1 LATGSLLATG
11 ITPAQALDAT
21 PLYINFESNDPLKAL
36 ATSVDGPFSGASTQI
51 KAGTNL
57 TTGDSLHF
65 TKNGDPWSGVNILG
79 ATSTPYGYTSADK
92 KVITFDY
99 WSPDAGPSPV
109 MLKLEAPAATY
120 KAVEAQPGFNTITV
134 DFTGVSS
141 WTGDYTKLIIFPN
154 FREAADSSYIGAP
167 PVANTGQVYE
177 IDNISIN
184 GGTAANVYVPQAI
197 AFSTLVTF
205 EANDTLGAGAVGEAS
220 GTKKQGS
227 FAGTATTI
235 ENAPAGGNGGKAL
248 KIVKNGE
255 VYAGVNVL
263 AFDAATAMSNT
274 TRVTNA
280 THKTV
285 TFNYYS
291 PKADSPVRVELR
303 GSPNALGKTVTAP
316 LGWSKIT
323 VDFTDVAGW
332 TSTEEFLNVI
342 LFPDFNVVA
351 AGDVFYVDN
360 LGINGATTPAIPVGR
375 TATST
380 LLTFETGDTLGAA
393 AAGPGFNGAVA
404 VIKDAA
410 AAGNGGKAL
419 EIEKAGDPWAG
430 IVLAT
435 APSNVKFL
443 DATNKTVTMNYYS
456 PQTVATPVQFQLEA
470 TDGSKINQAVE
481 AAPGW
486 SKLTIDFT
494 ASYNDAKQYTIAR
507 IYPNFVSAAEVPGYA
522 GAPAVLPL
530 TPVKFYFVDN
540 VGFNGA
546 STPAI
551 PVPGV
556 ATSTLVTFEA
566 SDTLGA
572 GAVGDASGAKKQGSF
587 AGSVTTIED
596 APAGGNGGKALKI
609 VKNGLAYAGVNVLI
623 FEPGTIRVTNGTYK
637 TITFNYHSSKADSP
651 VRIELRGYPNALGK
665 TVTAPLGWSKI
676 TVDFT
681 DVVGWT
687 STEEFLSVVLFPD
700 FDVPAAGNIFYVDN
714 LGINGAS
721 TPAIPVPSGAT
732 STLVTFE
739 ASDTLGAGA
748 VGDAS
753 GAKKQGS
760 FAGSVTTIEDAP
772 AGGNGGKAL
781 KIVKNGLA
789 YAGVNV
795 LIFEPG
801 TIRVTNGT
809 YKTITFNYHSSKADS
824 PVRIELRGYPNALGK
839 TVTAPLGWS
848 KITVDFT
855 DVVGWTS
862 TEEFLSVVLFPDF
875 DVPAAGNIF
884 YVDNL
889 GINGASTPAIPAPVT
904 PREATN
910 TLLTFETGDVLGA
923 AAATPPTPQK
933 PQGGFEGAATSIDVA
948 PAGGNGG
955 NALKITKNVGA
966 QIYAG
971 ATLIKFGTDKRVT
984 NGTHKVI
991 TFNFYSPKANVP
1003 VAVELRPYPN
1013 ALSKTV
1019 IAPLGWSKMTFDFT
1033 DVAGW
1038 TSTEEFT
1045 LLSIFPDFNQP
1056 AGATATSYFVDNVA
1070 FNGAVTPEIP
1080 AVSVPREA
1088 TSTLLTFETADTLG
1102 VKVVGDSTLAKP
1114 EGGFEGAVT
1123 TIDNAPAGG
1132 NGGKALKIVKG
1143 VGAPTYA
1150 GVNIIRFGADK
1161 RVTNGTYK
1169 TITFNYYSPKAT
1181 SSVRVE
1187 LRAFPNALGKTVTA
1201 PQGWSKITVDFTDV
1215 AGWTGTE
1222 EFVSVILFPDFDVAG
1237 AGGIFYV
1244 DNLAFNGATTPAIP
1258 LPKVK
1263 PTVKTA
1269 AAVGGTAKSARTL
1282 TAGKGSWTGTATI
1295 TYTYKWYRCS
1305 VSSTKTAT
1313 TAPTSSAKCAA
1324 ISGGT
1329 KSTYKLASADVG
1341 KYVRVLITAK
1351 NSAGTAYSLSKTT
1364 SKVVK

>member
-1 LATGSLLATG
+1 VSA
-11 ITPAQALDAT
+11 PAGVKFLDAT
-21 PLYINFESNDPLKAL
+21 KKTVTMNYYSPETVNTPVQLQMIASGSTINQVLQAVPGWQRL
-36 ATSVDGPFSGASTQI
+36 
-51 KAGTNL
+51 
-57 TTGDSLHF
+57 
-65 TKNGDPWSGVNILG
+65 
-79 ATSTPYGYTSADK
+79 
-92 KVITFDY
+92 TFDFTASY
-99 WSPDAGPSPV
+99 DNT
-109 MLKLEAPAATY
+109 KEYT
-120 KAVEAQPGFNTITV
+120 KAV
-134 DFTGVSS
+134 
-141 WTGDYTKLIIFPN
+141 IFPN
-154 FREAADSSYIGAP
+154 FTDVQGYTGAP
-167 PVANTGQVYE
+167 AVTPLTGKKYY
-177 IDNISIN
+177 IDN
-184 GGTAANVYVPQAI
+184 V
-197 AFSTLVTF
+197 
-205 EANDTLGAGAVGEAS
+205 
-220 GTKKQGS
+220 
-227 FAGTATTI
+227 
-235 ENAPAGGNGGKAL
+235 
-248 KIVKNGE
+248 
-255 VYAGVNVL
+255 
-263 AFDAATAMSNT
+263 
-274 TRVTNA
+274 
-280 THKTV
+280 
-285 TFNYYS
+285 
-291 PKADSPVRVELR
+291 
-303 GSPNALGKTVTAP
+303 
-316 LGWSKIT
+316 
-323 VDFTDVAGW
+323 
-332 TSTEEFLNVI
+332 
-342 LFPDFNVVA
+342 
-351 AGDVFYVDN
+351 
-360 LGINGATTPAIPVGR
+360 GINGATTPAIPVPSG
-375 TATST
+375 AAST
-380 LLTFETGDTLGAA
+380 LLTFEPGDELGAKA
-393 AAGPGFNGAVA
+393 VGESNPSKPDGSFEGAVT
-404 VIKDAA
+404 VIA
-410 AAGNGGKAL
+410 
-419 EIEKAGDPWAG
+419 
-430 IVLAT
+430 
-435 APSNVKFL
+435 
-443 DATNKTVTMNYYS
+443 
-456 PQTVATPVQFQLEA
+456 
-470 TDGSKINQAVE
+470 
-481 AAPGW
+481 
-486 SKLTIDFT
+486 
-494 ASYNDAKQYTIAR
+494 
-507 IYPNFVSAAEVPGYA
+507 
-522 GAPAVLPL
+522 
-530 TPVKFYFVDN
+530 
-540 VGFNGA
+540 
-546 STPAI
+546 
-551 PVPGV
+551 
-556 ATSTLVTFEA
+556 
-566 SDTLGA
+566 
-572 GAVGDASGAKKQGSF
+572 
-587 AGSVTTIED
+587 D
-596 APAGGNGGKALKI
+596 APAGGNGGKALEITKAGNAWSG
-609 VKNGLAYAGVNVLI
+609 VNLVSAPAGVKFLDA
-623 FEPGTIRVTNGTYK
+623 TK
-637 TITFNYHSSKADSP
+637 
-651 VRIELRGYPNALGK
+651 K
-665 TVTAPLGWSKI
+665 TVTMNYYSPETVNTPVQLQMIATGSTINQVLQAVPGWQRLTFDFTASYDDTKEYTKAVI
-676 TVDFT
+676 FPNFT
-681 DVVGWT
+681 DVQGYT
-687 STEEFLSVVLFPD
+687 GA
-700 FDVPAAGNIFYVDN
+700 PAVTPLTGKKYYIDN
-714 LGINGAS
+714 VGINGA
-721 TPAIPVPSGAT
+721 T
-732 STLVTFE
+732 
-739 ASDTLGAGA
+739 
-748 VGDAS
+748 
-753 GAKKQGS
+753 
-760 FAGSVTTIEDAP
+760 
-772 AGGNGGKAL
+772 
-781 KIVKNGLA
+781 
-789 YAGVNV
+789 
-795 LIFEPG
+795 
-801 TIRVTNGT
+801 
-809 YKTITFNYHSSKADS
+809 
-824 PVRIELRGYPNALGK
+824 
-839 TVTAPLGWS
+839 
-848 KITVDFT
+848 
-855 DVVGWTS
+855 
-862 TEEFLSVVLFPDF
+862 
-875 DVPAAGNIF
+875 
-884 YVDNL
+884 
-889 GINGASTPAIPAPVT
+889 TPAIPAPVT

-933 PQGGFEGAATSIDVA
+933 PQGGFEGASTSIDVA

-1215 AGWTGTE
+1215 VGWTGTE